1 MGELTWSR
9 AADDG
14 VVADGLVAAFGE
26 SFGGEPDGVWAAP
39 GRVNLIGE
47 HTDYNQGFCLPVALA
62 HRTYVA
68 VRSRDDGGLRI
79 ASRQA
84 PDRTWEGTV
93 AEVGADAPG
102 GWASYVAGVAAVLAE
117 QVDPAGLGAD
127 VLVDGYVP
135 LGAGLSSS
143 AALSCSAALAWAELV
158 PGLAGVDRA
167 GLAAAC
173 VRAENEYAGAA
184 TGGMDQSVS
193 LRAVDEH
200 ALLIDCRDFSLT
212 PVAWTLPGHQVLV
225 IDTRAHHSLADGQ
238 YGKRRA
244 TCERAAATLGVGSL
258 RDVGVD
264 DLEVALATLGEGHGD
279 LASGERGASGEPEEV
294 RRVRH
299 VVTENARVLDL
310 VAALR
315 ERDAERVGELM
326 LASHASL
333 RDDYEVSCREL
344 DLAVEAAVGAGAHGA
359 RMTGGGFGGSAIA
372 LVEEAAVEKVARAV
386 AATFDDAGLETPHFL
401 TAVPSAPAYRV
412 R

>member
-9 AADDG
+9 AAEDG

-26 SFGGEPDGVWAAP
+26 SFGGAPDGVWAAP

-47 HTDYNQGFCLPVALA
+47 HTDYNQGYCLPLALA

-68 VRSRDDGGLRI
+68 VRSRDDGGLWI

-84 PDRTWEGTV
+84 PDQTWEGTV
-93 AEVGADAPG
+93 AGVGQDSPA

-127 VLVDGYVP
+127 VLVDGHVP

-167 GLAAAC
+167 ALAAAC

-244 TCERAAATLGVGSL
+244 TCERAVATLGVGSL
-258 RDVGVD
+258 RDVRVD
-264 DLEVALATLGEGHGD
+264 DLAGALATLGEKMGD
-279 LASGERGASGEPEEV
+279 GPSASSGECEEV

-315 ERDAERVGELM
+315 ERDADRVGELM
-326 LASHASL
+326 LGSHASL

-344 DLAVEAAVGAGAHGA
+344 DLAVEAAVGAGALGA

-372 LVEEAAVEKVARAV
+372 LVEEAAVEPVARAV
-386 AATFDDAGLETPHFL
+386 AEGFEEAGLETPHFL